1 MFDIESGVGNVTVTT
16 SSNGNLG
23 PSHWA
28 ERASNMIISVGKDA
42 HPTIAEQAK
51 EFKAYIHK
59 AVQYFMWEAIKEDR
73 SKVITLLRSAG
84 HNDLANSVE
93 KL

>member
-1 MFDIESGVGNVTVTT
+1 MFDLESGVGSVTGTT
-16 SSNGNLG
+16 STNGNLG

-28 ERASNMIISVGKDA
+28 ERAADTIVSVGEKS
-42 HPTIAEQAK
+42 HPAIAEQAK
-51 EFKAYIHK
+51 AFKAYIHK
-59 AVQYFMWEAIKEDR
+59 AVQYFIWEAIKEDR
-73 SKVITLLRSAG
+73 SKVITLLRSAD